1 MFGRKRRIKDT
12 PPPES
17 ENTLYL
23 SRIRTLGDPSVFDS
37 YILSNWDEDEND
49 YSRFM
54 PVACDAAQNIFHQLS
69 VVSCFQYPAP
79 LLKQRLF
86 GKPREFTNPKGQPE
100 KIIELL
106 HTELPGSYF
115 FWRKDMCYPFPKDT
129 PQQRKMLFV
138 AKKDLCADFIKRI
151 YVDTAEGS
159 DTYRYLDLWLEGYP
173 VFDRLDDQRLISLT
187 ENDKHIVT
195 VHYETTHSALYIDCH
210 KTEYPEEKLIQ
221 ALTQAAEKHG
231 KKLEISI

>member
-37 YILSNWDEDEND
+37 YILSSWDEDEND
-49 YSRFM
+49 YSCFM
-54 PVACDAAQNIFHQLS
+54 PIACDAAQNVFHQLLA
-69 VVSCFQYPAP
+69 VSCFQYPKL

-86 GKPREFTNPKGQPE
+86 RKPKELTISKGQPE

-115 FWRKDMCYPFPKDT
+115 FWRKDMCYLFPKDT
-129 PQQRKMLFV
+129 PQQRQMLFV

-173 VFDRLDDQRLISLT
+173 IIDWLNDSHLISLT
-187 ENDKHIVT
+187 EKNEPIIT
-195 VHYETTHSALYIDCH
+195 MHYETTHSAIYIDCH
-210 KTEYPEEKLIQ
+210 KSEYPEEKLIQ
-221 ALTQAAEKHG
+221 TLAQAAEKHG